1 MTALR
6 SPFARFTLVMIAV
19 VLVVGALLSFA
30 FHGPGDS
37 VAIWV
42 SAVVAIVVQLIAFA
56 VGQSAGRVGL
66 TARMGAGA
74 LVRFLALV
82 IYAVLVAL
90 VFKLPVTAALISLF
104 LFFFLST
111 LIEPLLIRS

>member
-1 MTALR
+1 MTALQ
-6 SPFARFTLVMIAV
+6 SPFARFTLVMIAL
-19 VLVVGALLSFA
+19 VLVVGALLTLA

-37 VAIWV
+37 QAIWT

-56 VGQSAGRVGL
+56 VGQSVGKVGL
-66 TARMGAGA
+66 QARMGAGA

-82 IYAVLVAL
+82 FYAFLVGLVL
-90 VFKLPVTAALISLF
+90 KLPVAAALISLF

>member
-1 MTALR
+1 MTALQ
-6 SPFARFTLVMIAV
+6 SPFARFTLVMIGV
-19 VLVVGALLSFA
+19 VLVVGALLTLA

-37 VAIWV
+37 QAIWT
-42 SAVVAIVVQLIAFA
+42 SAGVAIVVQLIAFA
-56 VGQSAGRVGL
+56 VGQSAGKVGL
-66 TARMGAGA
+66 SARMGAGA

-82 IYAVLVAL
+82 FYAFLVAL
-90 VFKLPVTAALISLF
+90 VLKLPVTAALISLF

>member
-1 MTALR
+1 M
-6 SPFARFTLVMIAV
+6 LVMIGV
-19 VLVVGALLSFA
+19 VLVVGALLSFV
-30 FHGPGDS
+30 FRGPGD
-37 VAIWV
+37 ARALWV
-42 SAVVAIVVQLIAFA
+42 SAVVAVVVQLVASW
-56 VGQSAGRVGL
+56 VGQSAGRAGL

-82 IYAVLVAL
+82 IYAVLVAV

-104 LFFFLST
+104 LFLFLSS